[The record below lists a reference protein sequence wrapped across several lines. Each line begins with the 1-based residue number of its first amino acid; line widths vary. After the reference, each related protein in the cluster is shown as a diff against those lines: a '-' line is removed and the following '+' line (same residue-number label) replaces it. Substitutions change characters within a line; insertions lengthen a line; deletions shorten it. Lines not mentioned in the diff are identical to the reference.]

1 MLSVEDTLA
10 VLIWMEIALRN
21 YKLDRYRCY
30 IGILVT
36 RPDGEVNEPVAESVS
51 CCLSAGILGKR

>member
-10 VLIWMEIALRN
+10 VLIWMEIASRN
-21 YKLDRYRCY
+21 YNLDRYRCY

-36 RPDGEVNEPVAESVS
+36 RPDGGVNEPVADSAS
-51 CCLSAGILGKR
+51 CCLSAGVLVKR

>member
-10 VLIWMEIALRN
+10 LLIWMEIASCN
-21 YKLDRYRCY
+21 YELDRYRCY

-36 RPDGEVNEPVAESVS
+36 RPDGGVNEPVAAASQMVYW
-51 CCLSAGILGKR
+51 

>member
-10 VLIWMEIALRN
+10 VLIWMEIASHN
-21 YKLDRYRCY
+21 YKPDRYRCY

-36 RPDGEVNEPVAESVS
+36 QPDGEVNEPVADSVS
-51 CCLSAGILGKR
+51 CRLSAGMLGKR